1 MFSGILLTTAGTF
14 SWHLFKPA
22 LELMFSQQVHC
33 SQAARA
39 SLSAGCPVLAELG
52 SPFRS
57 QPWQHP
63 RVLHGSVRNSFAEP
77 PVLEQWSSNG
87 SNWEHVLWHISE
99 SDESATWSH
108 KQFWQWKRIE
118 RWPGGMVG
126 MPELGKTRC
135 LHKKPRTKPVAV
147 VWLVNMGAQCSQISA
162 FAIKPGVLQY
172 VLGVNAGKIDGA
184 FPRGRSFHLSSFG

>member
-1 MFSGILLTTAGTF
+1 MFSGILLTTAGSF
-14 SWHLFKPA
+14 SWHFFKPV

-39 SLSAGCPVLAELG
+39 SLSAGCPVLAEPS

-77 PVLEQWSSNG
+77 PVLEQWSGNG

-108 KQFWQWKRIE
+108 KQFWQWKRIWKVAGRDVWYARAGE
-118 RWPGGMVG
+118 NKMLAQETQNQTCGSGVT
-126 MPELGKTRC
+126 GKHGCTVFSDLC
-135 LHKKPRTKPVAV
+135 LC
-147 VWLVNMGAQCSQISA
+147 N
-162 FAIKPGVLQY
+162 
-172 VLGVNAGKIDGA
+172 
-184 FPRGRSFHLSSFG
+184 